1 MATTSTTISWALS
14 CPTDSKVTAQIPVS
28 CNTQIRGAASA
39 LVWVLALL
47 VAPLGG
53 SIQAQNR
60 AGELNA
66 ANPAGATGS
75 VAGQRLPPGV
85 TNLASYV
92 ILVNDLIKVE
102 VYKEDDLKR
111 ETRVDQD
118 GTIKLPLIETVRVAG
133 KTIASARELVKALY
147 EKDYL
152 RNADVAV
159 TLIASSHTNAPP
171 PVAPKLKFQVTGEVK
186 KPGMIEIPENEK
198 IDLVQAIG
206 LAGDFTTLAN
216 KSSVRVRRTE
226 GGKEKVY
233 DEDVKKMLDGKSKP
247 FPILPGDV
255 ITVRQTVF

>member
-1 MATTSTTISWALS
+1 METTFTTISWALS
-14 CPTDSKVTAQIPVS
+14 CPTDSKVKVRTPVS
-28 CNTQIRGAASA
+28 FNTQIRGAACA
-39 LVWVLALL
+39 LIWVLALL
-47 VAPLGG
+47 LAPFE
-53 SIQAQNR
+53 STVQSQNI
-60 AGELNA
+60 AGELISTNLVGTVG
-66 ANPAGATGS
+66 GAM
-75 VAGQRLPPGV
+75 GQRLPTGV
-85 TNLASYV
+85 TNLASYI

-102 VYKEDDLKR
+102 VYKEEDLKR

-133 KTIASARELVKALY
+133 KTIAGARELVKTLY

-171 PVAPKLKFQVTGEVK
+171 PAAPKLRFQVTGEVK
-186 KPGMIEIPENEK
+186 KPGMIEIPEGEK

-206 LAGDFTTLAN
+206 LAGDFTTLAH

-226 GGKEKVY
+226 GGKEKLY
-233 DEDVKKMLDGKSKP
+233 DENVKNMLDGKSKP

>member
-1 MATTSTTISWALS
+1 MATTSTIISWALS
-14 CPTDSKVTAQIPVS
+14 CLTDSKATASTLVS
-28 CNTQIRGAASA
+28 LATQIRGAQCA
-39 LVWVLALL
+39 LVWVFLFIL
-47 VAPLGG
+47 VPFGT
-53 SIQAQNR
+53 SVQAQSR
-60 AGELNA
+60 ATDLNA
-66 ANPAGATGS
+66 PNTVGS
-75 VAGQRLPPGV
+75 VGAIVGQRLPVGV
-85 TNLASYV
+85 TNLASYI

-133 KTIASARELVKALY
+133 KTIAGARELVKTLY
-147 EKDYL
+147 EKDFL
-152 RNADVAV
+152 VNADVSV

-171 PVAPKLKFQVTGEVK
+171 PAAPKLRFQVTGEVK
-186 KPGMIEIPENEK
+186 KPGMIEIPDGEK

-216 KSSVRVRRTE
+216 KSSVRVRRSE
-226 GGKEKVY
+226 GGKEKLY